1 MSNRKLEIFFLHL
14 FNPLHRG
21 AICQVLFRWIYYCH
35 SSEST
40 GKKTGKT
47 HLCALCTTC
56 RLFIPSSSTICASN
70 HVQELNHYFGFSSA
84 KGKIQHSSN
93 FHHHFNRAAVQ
104 LVPPG
109 RTTQNVIQY
118 VVHSKYI
125 GARLS
130 KKSLIQAMSGIVF
143 GQSRNPLNGSQAIQ
157 LTLGMT
163 TDQYNAVPLPLSFAS
178 LL

>member
-1 MSNRKLEIFFLHL
+1 MKNHFVIRFMKFLKMIFFHL
-14 FNPLHRG
+14 FNP
-21 AICQVLFRWIYYCH
+21 
-35 SSEST
+35 
-40 GKKTGKT
+40 
-47 HLCALCTTC
+47 LCTTC

-157 LTLGMT
+157 LALGL
-163 TDQYNAVPLPLSFAS
+163 Q
-178 LL
+178 